1 MANKEFK
8 EVAEAL
14 DNCDKALKQFAEATV
29 VAINDF
35 INNLTEF
42 LNKTDDP
49 VQQIA
54 EINASNLPWY
64 TKRAMIGQIK
74 EKYGI

>member
-1 MANKEFK
+1 MANKEFT

-42 LNKTDDP
+42 LNKTEDP

>member
-1 MANKEFK
+1 MNNKGFK
-8 EVAEAL
+8 DVDEAL
-14 DNCDKALKQFAEATV
+14 DNFDKALKQFAEATV

-42 LNKTDDP
+42 LNKTEDP

-74 EKYGI
+74 KRYNI

>member
-1 MANKEFK
+1 MNNTGFK
-8 EVAEAL
+8 DVDEAL
-14 DNCDKALKQFAEATV
+14 DNFNKALRQFAEVAA

-35 INNLTEF
+35 IENLTEF
-42 LNKTDDP
+42 LKYEDP
-49 VQQIA
+49 VRQIA

-74 EKYGI
+74 EKYKI

>member
-8 EVAEAL
+8 EVEEAL
-14 DNCDKALKQFAEATV
+14 DNFDKALKQFAEAAA

-35 INNLTEF
+35 INNITEF
-42 LNKTDDP
+42 LKYEDP

-74 EKYGI
+74 KRYNI